1 MKQTD
6 INRMVDAQNMSP
18 EHKNIL
24 RKVLGYAIGGDGNQD
39 IQEKLNS
46 LDKEVGNILN
56 SLGSTLGAVTLE
68 VGNDEGVKTRNLAK
82 LKTVTSNNSFFTN
95 INYGFGTASWNNN
108 TGGVAFIITTGGRAK
123 PYSINA
129 DGSVAGGMDV
139 DLTNPNTEVF
149 VILGDNEEL
158 PTNES
163 EIKGKIYCKKNTSS
177 TAEDNK
183 YNEYIYVKS
192 TKKWEKIGEFQA
204 EPNLSGY
211 AKLSGADFKGKI
223 TATEISTNISVANEM
238 QLNRFRYHNGVYVMT
253 SQINDRKP
261 TVCFATDGSIADI
274 GTEESFTFTLEDGST
289 VTKSIRV
296 ISTTSQA
303 GA

>member
-24 RKVLGYAIGGDGNQD
+24 RKALGYAIGGDGNQD

-46 LDKEVGNILN
+46 LDKEVDNILS

-204 EPNLSGY
+204 EPDLSGY
-211 AKLSGADFKGKI
+211 AKLSGASFTGQVTLQNVGKFH
-223 TATEISTNISVANEM
+223 NI
-238 QLNRFRYHNGVYVMT
+238 LGT
-253 SQINDRKP
+253 SYIEYP
-261 TVCFATDGSIADI
+261 TVRIGIMSESSPNDHSAYDTNGTFLDVGS
-274 GTEESFTFTLEDGST
+274 EESFIFTLEDGST